1 MSIFRDDL
9 IHVTVPG
16 RPDDPRNLN
25 RPSIPGVVVHYVP
38 ELHPDDVTVLDG
50 IPCTTPAR
58 TLVDLAECMDR
69 EELRETFARA
79 REIGLL
85 DMRAVEA
92 SYARLEWRPSLPMLR
107 EVMDEFSDA

>member
-1 MSIFRDDL
+1 MSIFRHDL
-9 IHVTVPG
+9 IHITVPG
-16 RPDDPRNLN
+16 RPDDPRTP
-25 RPSIPGVVVHYVP
+25 RPNIPGVVVHHVP

-50 IPCTTPAR
+50 IRCTSPAR

-69 EELRETFARA
+69 EELRATFARA

-92 SYARLEWRPSLPMLR
+92 SYARLEWRPSLRMLR
-107 EVMDEFSDA
+107 EVMDEFSGP

>member
-1 MSIFRDDL
+1 MSIFHDDL

-16 RPDDPRNLN
+16 RPDDPRAL
-25 RPSIPGVVVHYVP
+25 RPSIPGVIVHHVP
-38 ELHPDDVTVLDG
+38 QLHPDDVTVLDG

-69 EELRETFARA
+69 KQLRATFARA

-92 SYARLEWRPSLPMLR
+92 SYARVEWRPSLRMLR
-107 EVMDEFSDA
+107 DVMDEFTGR